1 MDIKIVVIET
11 PSLGDRSYLIH
22 DGKDALVV
30 DPQRDIDRIAD
41 LASREGVV
49 ITAVAE
55 THMHNDYVS
64 GGLQLAREHGAAYLV
79 NGEDPVGFS
88 RTEMSDMREF
98 AVGSFAVRALHTPGH
113 TYTHLS
119 YELMQQGSR
128 SAGVFTGGSLLFGS
142 TGRPDLL
149 GPEHA
154 TTLARMQ
161 HGSARRLAELLEDHV
176 SIYPTHGFGSFCAA
190 TPTSGS
196 ESTIGMEKG
205 RNPALLNDLDVFV
218 RETLQ
223 GLDVFPSYY
232 RHMGPANTAGPA
244 PVDLSPLRNLS
255 GEEIRLALASS
266 GWVVDLRP
274 RSEWCEGHLY
284 GSSSFG
290 IDGSI
295 ATYLGWTYPYEK
307 PLLLLG
313 ATAEQV
319 ATAQRELVRIGIDRP
334 SGAYVGDLRSFAPL
348 KTTAQRRFADA
359 PDAIALG
366 GVQVLDVR
374 RSSERT
380 QSHIEGSVHIP
391 LHELSTRVEELSPE
405 IEWWVHC
412 AGGYRAAAA
421 IGTIERAG
429 RRTVLINEPYSAA
442 SAVAGLRF
450 VTGSVDHT
458 PAAPSDLE

>member
-1 MDIKIVVIET
+1 MDVKVIVVET

-22 DGKDALVV
+22 DGKNALVV
-30 DPQRDIDRIAD
+30 DPQRDIDRITD
-41 LASREGVV
+41 LASREGVT

-88 RTEMSDMREF
+88 RTEMNDMREF
-98 AVGSFAVRALHTPGH
+98 AVGSFAVRAIHTPGH

-128 SAGVFTGGSLLFGS
+128 SSGVFTGGSLLFGS

-161 HGSARRLAELLEDHV
+161 HGSARRLAELLEDGAP
-176 SIYPTHGFGSFCAA
+176 IYPTHGFGSFCAA

-196 ESTIGMEKG
+196 ESTIGTEKG
-205 RNPALLNDLDVFV
+205 RNPALLNDLDTFV
-218 RETLQ
+218 RETLA

-232 RHMGPANTAGPA
+232 RYMGPTNTAGPA
-244 PVDLSPLRNLS
+244 PVDLSPLKNVS
-255 GEEIRLALASS
+255 SEEIRLVLSS
-266 GWVVDLRP
+266 GGWVIDLRP
-274 RSEWCEGHLY
+274 RAEWCQGHVL

-295 ATYLGWTYPYEK
+295 ATYLGWTYPYDK

-313 ATAEQV
+313 GSEEQV

-334 SGAYVGDLRSFAPL
+334 NGAYVGDMRALAPL
-348 KTTAQRRFADA
+348 RTTSQRNFTDV
-359 PDAIALG
+359 PDAIAQG
-366 GVQVLDVR
+366 GVQILDVR

-391 LHELSTRVEELSPE
+391 LHELSRRVEELPSE
-405 IEWWVHC
+405 TEWWVHC
-412 AGGYRAAAA
+412 AGAYRAAAA

-429 RRTVLINEPYSAA
+429 RRAVLINEPYSAA
-442 SAVAGLRF
+442 HDVAGLRINA
-450 VTGSVDHT
+450 GSADHT
-458 PAAPSDLE
+458 PVAPSDLE

>member
-1 MDIKIVVIET
+1 MDVKVIAVET

-22 DGKDALVV
+22 DGKNALVV
-30 DPQRDIDRIAD
+30 DPQRDIDRVTD
-41 LASREGVV
+41 LASREGVT

-64 GGLQLAREHGAAYLV
+64 GGLQLAREHGASYLV
-79 NGEDPVGFS
+79 SSDDTVGFS
-88 RTEMSDMREF
+88 RTEMHDMREF
-98 AVGSFAVRALHTPGH
+98 TVGSFAVRAIHTPGH

-161 HGSARRLAELLEDHV
+161 HGSALRLAELLED
-176 SIYPTHGFGSFCAA
+176 SAPIYPTHGFGSFCAA

-196 ESTIGMEKG
+196 ESTIGIEKG
-205 RNPALLNDLDVFV
+205 RNPALLKEIEEFV
-218 RETLQ
+218 RETLA

-232 RHMGPANTAGPA
+232 RYMGPTNTAGPA
-244 PVDLSPLRNLS
+244 PVDLSPVKS
-255 GEEIRLALASS
+255 VSSEDIRLVLASG
-266 GWVVDLRP
+266 GWVIDLRP
-274 RSEWCEGHLY
+274 RAEWCQGHVL

-295 ATYLGWTYPYEK
+295 ATYLGWTYPYGK

-313 ATAEQV
+313 SSEEQV

-334 SGAYVGDLRSFAPL
+334 NGAYVGDMRALAPL
-348 KTTAQRRFADA
+348 RTTSQQNFRDV
-359 PDAIALG
+359 PDAIAQG
-366 GVQVLDVR
+366 GIQILDVR
-374 RSSERT
+374 RSSERI

-391 LHELSTRVEELSPE
+391 LHELSRRVEELSLE
-405 IEWWVHC
+405 TEWWVHC
-412 AGGYRAAAA
+412 AGAYRAAAA

-429 RRTVLINEPYSAA
+429 RRAVLINEPYSAA
-442 SAVAGLRF
+442 HAVAGLRIIAG
-450 VTGSVDHT
+450 TADHT
-458 PAAPSDLE
+458 LVAPSDLE